1 MTENQSSKNLGAN
14 GSQKWKDGL
23 CGRKP
28 TSLNRW
34 RKGRDDNVGLPPSFF
49 KMKEK
54 SEKQISQLGELIKT
68 TAMDAEDGL
77 SASPFTVNSRET
89 QIKMNF

>member
-1 MTENQSSKNLGAN
+1 
-14 GSQKWKDGL
+14 
-23 CGRKP
+23 
-28 TSLNRW
+28 
-34 RKGRDDNVGLPPSFF
+34 
-49 KMKEK
+49 MKEK